1 MGSHDGVTRRK
12 FLQNASAA
20 TALVGTPFDAASYA
34 RISGANDRFFL
45 GLIGCGGRGQDL
57 MKHFVKQRAVFSR
70 VCDPDESRMQ
80 QARTITEGG
89 AETARDFR
97 KVLESKEIDGVVVA
111 TPDHWHALPAILA
124 CDAGKDVYVEKPLA
138 YSVAEGRAMVE
149 AARRTGRIVQIGAQ
163 QRAGEHYRR
172 AVELI
177 QQGSLGKIT
186 RARVWNVWNNTLGSG
201 GGRWGEIGNPP
212 DSDPPPGVD
221 YDLWLGPAPKRSFNP
236 NRFHWNSVYYWD
248 YAGGMITGWGVHHID
263 IVHWA
268 LGQDAPLAVAASGGK
283 YVLTDS
289 RETPDTLD
297 AFFDYPG
304 FTLQA
309 SFHHVNAH
317 PIEGRDYGVAFY
329 GTNGTMLL
337 TREGYEIWPEG
348 DKGQALKGE
357 GSTQDGPFQKEF
369 IENCKNRRKPFADVG
384 TGHRSSV
391 PVLLANIAYKT
402 GRKLK
407 WDANQEHF
415 ADDAQADTFL
425 KREYRK
431 PWHL

>member
-1 MGSHDGVTRRK
+1 
-12 FLQNASAA
+12 
-20 TALVGTPFDAASYA
+20 
-34 RISGANDRFFL
+34 
-45 GLIGCGGRGQDL
+45 
-57 MKHFVKQRAVFSR
+57 
-70 VCDPDESRMQ
+70 MQ
-80 QARTITEGG
+80 QARTVTEGRE
-89 AETARDFR
+89 ETVKDFR
-97 KVLESKEIDGVVVA
+97 KLLESKEINAVVVA
-111 TPDHWHALPAILA
+111 TPDHWHALPTILA

-138 YSVAEGRAMVE
+138 YSVAEGQAMVQ
-149 AARRTGRIVQIGAQ
+149 AAQRTGRIVQIGTQ

-177 QQGSLGKIT
+177 QQGSVGKIT
-186 RARVWNVWNNTLGSG
+186 RARVWNVWNNTLRGG
-201 GGRWGEIGNPP
+201 GGRWGEIGNPA
-212 DSDPPPGVD
+212 DSDAPPGVD
-221 YDLWLGPAPKRSFNP
+221 YDLWLGPAPKRRFNP
-236 NRFHWNSVYYWD
+236 NRFHWNYVYYWD
-248 YAGGMITGWGVHHID
+248 YAGGMMTGWGVHHID

-268 LGQDAPLAVAASGGK
+268 LGQDTPIAVAASGGK

-309 SFHHVNAH
+309 SFYHTNAR
-317 PIEGRDYGVAFY
+317 PIEDRDYGVAFY

-348 DKGQALKGE
+348 DKGQAVKSE
-357 GSTQDGPFQKEF
+357 GSPQDGPFQKEF
-369 IENCKNRRKPFADVG
+369 IENCRNHRKPFADVE
-384 TGHRSSV
+384 TGHKSTI

-407 WDANQEHF
+407 WDGKQQIFVNDPE
-415 ADDAQADTFL
+415 ADTFL
-425 KREYRK
+425 RREYRK

>member
-1 MGSHDGVTRRK
+1 MASDGMTRRR
-12 FLQNASAA
+12 FLKRAGAGA
-20 TALVGTPFDAASYA
+20 VLAGTSFDAASYA
-34 RISGANDRFFL
+34 RISGASERFVL

-57 MKHFVKQRAVFSR
+57 MEYFAKQGAEFSV

-80 QARTITEGG
+80 QARAVTKGN
-89 AETARDFR
+89 AETVKDFR
-97 KVLESKEIDGVVVA
+97 KLLEFKEIDAVVVA
-111 TPDHWHALPAILA
+111 TPDHWHALPTILA

-138 YSVAEGRAMVE
+138 YSVREGRAMVE
-149 AARRTGRIVQIGAQ
+149 AAQRTRRIVQIGTQ

-172 AVELI
+172 AVEFI
-177 QQGSLGKIT
+177 RQGGLGKIT

-212 DSDPPPGVD
+212 DSEPPPGVD
-221 YDLWLGPAPKRSFNP
+221 YDLWLGPAPKRPFNP
-236 NRFHWNSVYYWD
+236 NRFHWNYVYYWD

-268 LGQDAPLAVAASGGK
+268 LGQDAPLAVGASGGK
-283 YVLTDS
+283 FVLTDS

-309 SFHHVNAH
+309 SFYHVNAR

-329 GTNGTMLL
+329 GSNGTMLL
-337 TREGYEIWPEG
+337 TREGHEVWPEG
-348 DKGQALKGE
+348 DKAQAVKSGDSL
-357 GSTQDGPFQKEF
+357 QDGPFQKEF
-369 IENCKNRRKPFADVG
+369 IQNCKDRRRPLADVD
-384 TGHRSSV
+384 TGHKSSI

-407 WDANQEHF
+407 WDSGQEQFVGDQEANSYLQR
-415 ADDAQADTFL
+415 D
-425 KREYRK
+425 YRK